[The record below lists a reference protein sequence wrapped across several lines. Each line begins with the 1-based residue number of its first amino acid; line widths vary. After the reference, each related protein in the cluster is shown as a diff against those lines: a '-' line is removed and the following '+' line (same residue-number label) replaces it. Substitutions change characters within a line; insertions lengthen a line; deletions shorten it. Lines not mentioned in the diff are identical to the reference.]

1 MSVETLAIPPLPP
14 QPPLTPLCFSPPLTT
29 HPHGHWFFQSHLLLT
44 FEFPDASSLRFDLG
58 NCQLRAEMAFPI
70 CSKSHFEEQG
80 GKLGLSYFPCWMC
93 LRLQKPITEAQL
105 RENKM
110 YLVTGKVQ
118 EHGISSR
125 TCVAASF
132 TNEWVS
138 YTLRLLQISH
148 LQGSMDGENRNKSNG
163 QAASV
168 LLRVTSA
175 GTQHFIFV
183 RFFPLLVHSI
193 GSPHILLG
201 SNSLVTLQDQLP
213 PAHFLC

>member
-1 MSVETLAIPPLPP
+1 MPAAVNRPCEANVCGDSGHSSSPTTASLDPSL
-14 QPPLTPLCFSPPLTT
+14 LLPPLTT

-125 TCVAASF
+125 TCVVASF
-132 TNEWVS
+132 TNE
-138 YTLRLLQISH
+138 
-148 LQGSMDGENRNKSNG
+148 
-163 QAASV
+163 
-168 LLRVTSA
+168 
-175 GTQHFIFV
+175 
-183 RFFPLLVHSI
+183 
-193 GSPHILLG
+193 
-201 SNSLVTLQDQLP
+201 
-213 PAHFLC
+213 